1 MPLVVFTGLP
11 GSGKTTYA
19 RKLIA
24 HLEDSIAK
32 AKAEN
37 LPGHNYSVVYHTDE
51 TLGITP
57 DRYRELVLEKL
68 LRGAQMLAVKRDLLP
83 HTIVVLD
90 LLCYIKGFRYQL
102 YCEAKNI
109 PTPHCVI
116 HVIAPASQCIEWD
129 DGKWGPELINQLAM
143 RYEEPNGTTRW
154 DLPLFSVVA
163 PENDPLPVDDIWET
177 LVLKKPPTANA
188 LTVTKAVGLND
199 YLQQLD
205 KQTLAVVGQILAQ
218 QNLGGGDVKISEGV
232 VVEMPPTLVSTGQ
245 LQRIRRT
252 YIGLNRM
259 RTVDVDRITPLFVE
273 YLNKSLNE

>member
-1 MPLVVFTGLP
+1 MPLVIFTGLP

-19 RKLIA
+19 KELIA
-24 HLEDSIAK
+24 HLELKITEAK
-32 AKAEN
+32 AQR

-109 PTPHCVI
+109 PTPHCVV
-116 HVIAPASQCIEWD
+116 HVITPPEQCITWD
-129 DGKWGPELINQLAM
+129 DGKWGPDLIRQLAM
-143 RYEEPNGTTRW
+143 RYEEPNATTRW
-154 DLPLFSVVA
+154 DLPLFSAVA
-163 PENDPLPVDDIWET
+163 AENDRLPYDEIWET
-177 LVLKKPPTANA
+177 LVLKKPPTANQ
-188 LTVTKAVGLND
+188 LTVTKAVGSND

-218 QNLGGGDVKISEGV
+218 QNLGGGDVKIADDV
-232 VVEMPPTLVSTGQ
+232 YVTMPPTSVSTGQ

-259 RTVDVDRITPLFVE
+259 RTVDVDRITPMFVE